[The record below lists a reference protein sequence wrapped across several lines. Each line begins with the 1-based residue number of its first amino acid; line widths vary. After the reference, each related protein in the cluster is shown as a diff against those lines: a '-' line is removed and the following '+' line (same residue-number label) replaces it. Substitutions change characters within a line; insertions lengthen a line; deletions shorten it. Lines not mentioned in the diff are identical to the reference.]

1 MISTIELEK
10 YVANAGIFGIV
21 VGKLR
26 HEKKPCPIILLKV
39 DKSSEV
45 GFHYTIL
52 PLSLAIYLQIKG
64 GEESLLDAEEI
75 A

>member
-1 MISTIELEK
+1 MIFAIELEK
-10 YVANAGIFGIV
+10 CVASAGIFGII

-26 HEKKPCPIILLKV
+26 HGKKSCPIILLEV

-45 GFHYTIL
+45 GFHPTIL
-52 PLSLAIYLQIKG
+52 PLSLAVRLRMEG
-64 GEESLLDAEEI
+64 GRESLLDAEEI